1 MHDGLKIQKSEN
13 VHMQYEGFEFYTSG
27 HSNTCALIAIIELLC
42 CRTSNKETTTGNP
55 DLLDSHHDSYKSPGS
70 DILRVLFFIL
80 ELQLQVEKSVQ
91 IEEQIA
97 KELNSLEPH
106 SFDGK
111 QDLPNIFTLVK
122 QSLLNDDIPDP
133 DSINL
138 LYEFFSGDT
147 PKSVLDILLVFK
159 IYGIDLETITMY
171 FEKISKLS
179 ESDNIRQCFYLIG
192 TCGMRVVTSA
202 MTTERGTDTKDF
214 HDLRHYSETF
224 CTYIGL
230 LSDISIPDD
239 EQSSCKL
246 ITTLMRASY
255 FMGAIDRELEFY
267 SKDSF
272 DSIVSIKSSLQ
283 QLEEHKPNKDLL
295 AIAKLEADT
304 RWKAGSPLFHDKMTK
319 ALLNEDRF
327 KSLAPTTL
335 RKELVPI
342 AAKYRKVRG
351 LKKSDL
357 GK

>member
-1 MHDGLKIQKSEN
+1 
-13 VHMQYEGFEFYTSG
+13 MQYEGFEFYISG

-42 CRTSNKETTTGNP
+42 CRKSNKKPAQDDTDAKDQHDNFYKFSGN
-55 DLLDSHHDSYKSPGS
+55 S
-70 DILRVLFFIL
+70 ILRILFLIL
-80 ELQLQVEKSVQ
+80 EIKLQVDKSVQ
-91 IEEQIA
+91 VEERIA
-97 KELNSLEPH
+97 NELDSLEHH
-106 SFDGK
+106 SFDEK
-111 QDLPNIFTLVK
+111 QDLPNIFALVK
-122 QSLLNDDIPDP
+122 QSLLNDDIPDQ
-133 DSINL
+133 DYINL

-147 PKSVLDILLVFK
+147 PKSVLDILLIFK

-202 MTTERGTDTKDF
+202 MTTERGTDTKGF

-239 EQSSCKL
+239 EQSPCKL
-246 ITTLMRASY
+246 VTTLMRASY

-267 SKDSF
+267 SEDSF

-283 QLEEHKPNKDLL
+283 QIEEHKPNKDLL

-319 ALLNEDRF
+319 ALLGEDQF

-342 AAKYRKVRG
+342 AAKYGKVRG
-351 LKKSDL
+351 LKKSDQE
-357 GK
+357 K